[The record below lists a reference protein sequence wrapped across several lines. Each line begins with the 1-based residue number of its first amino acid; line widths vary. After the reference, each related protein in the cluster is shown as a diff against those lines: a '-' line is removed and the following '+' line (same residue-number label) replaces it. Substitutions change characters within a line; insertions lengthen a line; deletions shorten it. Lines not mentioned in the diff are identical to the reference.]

1 MPRLPKFMRGGKID
15 YFGKKRITKDVGYF
29 VEDLNFW
36 LDRVYLYQR
45 EKTER
50 EAERFIRQLHERIG
64 EELTGIILD
73 RIDGHNSKSARKK
86 ASKSTKVCTPAN
98 KR

>member
-15 YFGKKRITKDVGYF
+15 YFGKKRITKDVAYF

-36 LDRVYLYQR
+36 LDRVYLYQK

-50 EAERFIRQLHERIG
+50 EAERFIRQLHEKIG
-64 EELTGIILD
+64 EELTGMILD
-73 RIDGHNSKSARKK
+73 RIDGHSNKTVRKR
-86 ASKSTKVCTPAN
+86 ASSPTRVGTPSN
-98 KR
+98 K

>member
-15 YFGKKRITKDVGYF
+15 YFGKKRITKDVAYF

-36 LDRVYLYQR
+36 LDKVYLFQR

-64 EELTGIILD
+64 EELTGMILN
-73 RIDGHNSKSARKK
+73 RIDGRSNASVRKK
-86 ASKSTKVCTPAN
+86 ASRLPTVST
-98 KR
+98 RSRRR

>member
-15 YFGKKRITKDVGYF
+15 YFGKKRFTKDVAYF

-50 EAERFIRQLHERIG
+50 EAERFIRQLHEKIG

-73 RIDGHNSKSARKK
+73 RIDGHSGKSARKR
-86 ASKSTKVCTPAN
+86 ASKLTMVGTPSN
-98 KR
+98 K